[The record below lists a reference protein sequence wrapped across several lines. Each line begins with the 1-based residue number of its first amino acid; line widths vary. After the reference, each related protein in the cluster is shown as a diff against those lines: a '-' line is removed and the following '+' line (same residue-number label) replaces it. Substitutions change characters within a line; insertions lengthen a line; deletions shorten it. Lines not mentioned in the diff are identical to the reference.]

1 MGFYCDGTIEIP
13 MDEFVEFI
21 LQFVPVGHANV
32 MVGVPRVN
40 VGNDTIEID
49 YSMNTECHP
58 KDEVGGEN
66 KPVVRQW
73 EELREFQKKYGVV
86 LTAAD
91 KGVPSTE

>member
-1 MGFYCDGTIEIP
+1 
-13 MDEFVEFI
+13 
-21 LQFVPVGHANV
+21 
-32 MVGVPRVN
+32 
-40 VGNDTIEID
+40 
-49 YSMNTECHP
+49 MNTECHP